1 MEGVVGFIAESTADV
16 VLKDNVVLSTQVQNK
31 KEPRVPA
38 GSLADMEATRQKWE
52 IAAYRT
58 SNQQL
63 YAVLAS
69 CLAYASN
76 EVSFT
81 QAKARKVELEKFLKE
96 RNISFKPDAP
106 LIANV
111 IKAVFGGADRRRLST
126 YSIVL
131 RAAQSEG
138 VMPENLS
145 SWIEECGGVQ
155 EIKLARSASYVSA
168 GEKVETAKSTLA
180 ALPVLAVAKDKLAQ
194 LADADFMGG
203 ECVLIAV
210 QQADGSFHIKAISRS
225 AGAVNSALAALYT
238 AQKKSNA

>member
-1 MEGVVGFIAESTADV
+1 MEGVVGFLSESTDIV
-16 VLKDNVVLSTQVQNK
+16 MNDSVTQTKKVQK
-31 KEPRVPA
+31 QKVSQVRA
-38 GSLADMEATRQKWE
+38 GSLADMEASRKHWE
-52 IAAYRT
+52 TAAYRT

-63 YAVLAS
+63 YALLAG
-69 CLAYASN
+69 CLAYAGLVTS
-76 EVSFT
+76 T
-81 QAKARKVELEKFLKE
+81 LQAKARKVELEKFLKE
-96 RNISFKPDAP
+96 RNIAFKPDAP
-106 LIANV
+106 LISNV

-138 VMPENLS
+138 ITPEKLS
-145 SWIEECGGVQ
+145 SWIEKSGGVQ

-168 GEKVETAKSTLA
+168 GAKIETAKSTLA
-180 ALPVLAVAKDKLAQ
+180 TLPALAVAKDKLAEY
-194 LADADFMGG
+194 ADADFMGD

-225 AGAVNSALAALYT
+225 AGAVNAALAALYT